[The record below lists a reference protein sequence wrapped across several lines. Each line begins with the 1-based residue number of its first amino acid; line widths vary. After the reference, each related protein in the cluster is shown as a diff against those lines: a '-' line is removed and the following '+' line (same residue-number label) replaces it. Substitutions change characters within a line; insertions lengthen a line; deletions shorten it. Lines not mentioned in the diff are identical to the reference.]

1 LLTLNGLVVRSQ
13 SGFYMVDTDQGRVT
27 CQLRG
32 RIKRGPRTGDL
43 LAIGDRVVLSLQD
56 DNTGMIEE
64 ILPRDRMLA
73 RLSPTPQGE
82 YRQIIIA
89 NPDQAVFVF
98 SCTNPTPHLG
108 MLDRYLVIAE
118 KQQIPALILVNKI
131 DLLDFD
137 PVQAMFEHY
146 IPLGYLIHYTSV
158 KSEVGIPRL
167 YELLQGKVSVF
178 SGPSGVGKSS
188 LLAKLLPG
196 LKTETKEISNITG
209 KGKHATV
216 VRAMH
221 PLPGG
226 GYIADTPGLKAL
238 SLWDINPEEL
248 DGYFREMRDLV
259 MNCYYS
265 DCTHTHEPGCAVIEA
280 VNQGAI
286 SLNRYQSYLHMRIGE
301 GEG

>member
-1 LLTLNGLVVRSQ
+1 
-13 SGFYMVDTDQGRVT
+13 MVT

-43 LAIGDRVVLSLQD
+43 LAIGDWVDISAQD
-56 DNTGMIEE
+56 DDTGMIEA
-64 ILPRDRMLA
+64 ILPRERMLV
-73 RLSPTPQGE
+73 RLSPMPQGE

-98 SCTNPTPHLG
+98 SCTNPVPHLG

-118 KQQIPALILVNKI
+118 KQGIPVLILVNKI
-131 DLLDFD
+131 DLLNLDTA
-137 PVQAMFEHY
+137 QSMFEHY
-146 IPLGYLIHYTSV
+146 IPLNYPVHYTSV
-158 KSEVGIPRL
+158 KSELGITRL

-196 LKTETKEISNITG
+196 LETETKEVSKFTG

-238 SLWDINPEEL
+238 SLWDVNPEEL

-259 MNCYYS
+259 IACYYN
-265 DCTHTHEPGCAVIEA
+265 DCTHIHEPGCAVIKA
-280 VNQGAI
+280 VNQGTI
-286 SLNRYQSYLHMRIGE
+286 NSKRYQSYVHMRLGE
-301 GEG
+301 EEE